1 MAQDISN
8 KINAATNDVVL
19 QGKDIR
25 NRIISTENDIKHL
38 INGNTTCIPYYEG
51 E

>member
-8 KINAATNDVVL
+8 KINEATNDVIL

-25 NRIISTENDIKHL
+25 NRILSTENDIKHQ
-38 INGNTTCIPYYEG
+38 I
-51 E
+51 